1 MSVPILSSNP
11 TFATTAIIMPAF
23 DVSQYIGEAIESVLA
38 QTREDWRLI
47 IVDDGSTDDTV
58 EIARSYDDPRIT
70 VVCQENA
77 GAAAARNRAVA
88 ESQSE
93 FLSML
98 DADDAWRPDYL
109 EKMLGAFEAAPNY
122 AFFACDAH
130 TFVDE
135 MRADNRC
142 SENVSMVPP
151 VTLERVASR
160 DFQVYTAVTM
170 RRDWFDA
177 VGGFDNALRNAQDF
191 DLWIRMLAAGGEA
204 GFVNEPLAWYRDRA
218 DSLSSNDN
226 RLSAFTIK
234 VYEKLRVTRPDMDA
248 LCTRQIEKLRYTIA
262 LNKAKTALRAG
273 RFGEFHER
281 AEEALARGRNRK
293 LHATLRLARVSRPLA
308 RLLMTAR
315 N

>member
-1 MSVPILSSNP
+1 
-11 TFATTAIIMPAF
+11 MPAF
-23 DVSQYIGEAIESVLA
+23 DVGRYIGEAIESVLA
-38 QTREDWRLI
+38 QTRADWRLI
-47 IVDDGSTDDTV
+47 VVDDGSTDDTV
-58 EIARSYDDPRIT
+58 EIARSYEDPRIT
-70 VVCQENA
+70 VIRQDNA

-109 EKMLGAFEAAPNY
+109 EKMLGAFDAAPDY

-135 MRADNRC
+135 RRADNRC
-142 SENVSMVPP
+142 SQNVSMVPP

-170 RRDWFDA
+170 RRDWFER

-191 DLWIRMLAAGGEA
+191 DLWVRMLAAGGAA
-204 GFVNEPLAWYRDRA
+204 GFVSEPLAWYRNRA

-226 RLSAFTIK
+226 RLSAYTIK
-234 VYEKLRVTRPDMDA
+234 VYEKLRASRPDLDV
-248 LCTRQIEKLRYTIA
+248 LCDRQIEKLRYTIA

-281 AEEALARGRNRK
+281 AEEALTRGRNPK
-293 LHATLRLARVSRPLA
+293 LKATLRLARVSPPLA
-308 RLLMTAR
+308 RFLMAAR